1 MNDPLVAT
9 EAKRFAERAMSEQ
22 PASAADRIERMY
34 QLAFGRSATSD
45 ELTAAQA
52 FLAHQSQQYGIA
64 VEGSLTDVRPWA
76 DLAQVLFN
84 CKEFVFVE

>member
-22 PASAADRIERMY
+22 PSSATDRIERMY

-52 FLAHQSQQYGIA
+52 FLASQSQQYGIA
-64 VEGSLTDVRPWA
+64 AEGVLTDVRPWA